1 MNFPLRLG
9 VGAAIATAAFFGT
22 AQFASAAPT
31 KLTHAEAAS
40 QLASAG
46 ITISSSG
53 GCTTRSDPNC
63 TSLDQI
69 NTTTVDDAIALRTT
83 SRCTIVVT
91 GGTEVGH
98 ADLPFS
104 HYDGY
109 KIDIRLNSCVT
120 GFIRT
125 TFEPVVPPALGAE
138 QYRSADGDLYSY
150 EGNHWDI
157 EFH

>member
-9 VGAAIATAAFFGT
+9 VGVAIATAAFFGT
-22 AQFASAAPT
+22 AQFASAAPA
-31 KLTHAEAAS
+31 KLTHTEALS
-40 QLASAG
+40 RLASAG

-63 TSLDQI
+63 TSLEQI
-69 NTTTVDDAIALRTT
+69 NTTTVTDAIALRTS
-83 SRCTIVVT
+83 SRCAIVVT

-104 HYDGY
+104 HYEGY

-120 GFIRT
+120 GYLRS
-125 TFEPVVPPALGAE
+125 TFEPVVPPALGTE